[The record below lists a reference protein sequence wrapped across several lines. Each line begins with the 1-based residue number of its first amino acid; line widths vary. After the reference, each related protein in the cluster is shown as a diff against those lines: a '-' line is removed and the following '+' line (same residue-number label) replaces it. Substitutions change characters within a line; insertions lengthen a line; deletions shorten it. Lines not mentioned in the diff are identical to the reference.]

1 MTKKI
6 ITNEDLI
13 LQLSQER
20 QEKIAKEVEANVK
33 KWGGI
38 RKNSGRKS
46 TVTGKLLKFTK
57 RLTDEEVKFINYAR
71 EHNINYND
79 LMQG

>member
-33 KWGGI
+33 K
-38 RKNSGRKS
+38 
-46 TVTGKLLKFTK
+46 
-57 RLTDEEVKFINYAR
+57 
-71 EHNINYND
+71 
-79 LMQG
+79 

>member
-33 KWGGI
+33 KWGGT

-46 TVTGKLLKFTK
+46 AVTGKLLKFTK
-57 RLTDEEVKFINYAR
+57 RLTDEEVKFIDYAR

>member
-1 MTKKI
+1 M
-6 ITNEDLI
+6 L
-13 LQLSQER
+13 
-20 QEKIAKEVEANVK
+20 
-33 KWGGI
+33 
-38 RKNSGRKS
+38 KNSGRKS
-46 TVTGKLLKFTK
+46 AVTGKLLKFTK